1 MQPIQNDR
9 FNCYF
14 HLTTNSVNFIISFN
28 ELDDCR
34 VLVQTYLSHVNCKTI
49 SMIKLACADCQSLST
64 CSNNLQQMNDASNRN
79 ELFREMIFRAVE
91 ETFRIGRS
99 IFNNGDRNK
108 LLRNLI

>member
-49 SMIKLACADCQSLST
+49 SMIKLACAGCQSLST